1 MMFDQVNTKKGAK
14 TQQRMRDN
22 KPLDETLGFMSAVN
36 RDLEVVKSRLMM
48 KSNTSKDL
56 DSYQ

>member
-1 MMFDQVNTKKGAK
+1 MMFDQENKKKGAK

-22 KPLDETLGFMSAVN
+22 KPLDETVSAVN